1 MEYEPCTTLSIPHNL
16 APTTILRSIPQFP
29 AILCQIHD
37 DRLNNNDAHAVS
49 TFTKNHTVQE
59 AAAVIQANMLEVKC
73 SCYFHQNTDSSSSNF
88 HSLLNAHKN
97 IVSDKRKKEARQLL
111 HFC

>member
-1 MEYEPCTTLSIPHNL
+1 MNRVRHYQFHVILL
-16 APTTILRSIPQFP
+16 LTTILRSIPQFP

>member
-1 MEYEPCTTLSIPHNL
+1 MNRVRHYQFYIILL
-16 APTTILRSIPQFP
+16 LTTILRSIPQFP

-97 IVSDKRKKEARQLL
+97 IVSDKRKKRPDNSYI
-111 HFC
+111 FVN